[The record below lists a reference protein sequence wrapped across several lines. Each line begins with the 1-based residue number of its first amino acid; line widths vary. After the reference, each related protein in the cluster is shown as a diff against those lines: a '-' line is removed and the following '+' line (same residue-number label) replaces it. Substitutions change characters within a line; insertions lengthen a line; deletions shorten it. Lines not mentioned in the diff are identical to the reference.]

1 MTRYLSCL
9 KKKDVV
15 LMTKRLS
22 CVLKKN
28 VVLMTKRNWKRLDL
42 KLMEGSASYALNK
55 KYVIVRKK
63 INSGVVGL
71 LLPPSL

>member
-1 MTRYLSCL
+1 
-9 KKKDVV
+9 
-15 LMTKRLS
+15 MTKRLS

-63 INSGVVGL
+63 
-71 LLPPSL
+71 

>member
-1 MTRYLSCL
+1 MASSGMTRYFSCL
-9 KKKDVV
+9 K
-15 LMTKRLS
+15 
-22 CVLKKN
+22 KKN

-63 INSGVVGL
+63 
-71 LLPPSL
+71 